1 MKIKLFFVFYN
12 YIKFLNKIMFEYER
26 FLIVISAPSGTG
38 KSSLIN
44 EILKTEKD
52 IQLSVSATTRDK
64 RVGEIDKVNY
74 YFLTREEFKEKIDN
88 DEFYEYAEV
97 FGNYYGTLK
106 SQIEEKFKN
115 GNNVFLDIDY
125 QGAEKITKQID
136 KKKLLK
142 IFIVPPSLE
151 ELRKRLISRG
161 RDEIKDIENRLSKAE
176 LEIKQS
182 VNYDYVIV
190 NDDFET
196 AISEIKLIINA
207 KKIQNKNLNENLKK
221 ICKP

>member
-1 MKIKLFFVFYN
+1 MKIKLFFVFYS

-64 RVGEIDKVNY
+64 RAGEIDKINY
-74 YFLTREEFKEKIDN
+74 YFLTKEEFKEKIN
-88 DEFYEYAEV
+88 NNEFYEYAEV

-136 KKKLLK
+136 KKRLLK

-151 ELRKRLISRG
+151 ELRKRLINRG
-161 RDEIKDIENRLSKAE
+161 RDKIEDIENRLSKAE

-182 VNYDYVIV
+182 VNYDYIIV

-207 KKIQNKNLNENLKK
+207 KKIQNKNLN
-221 ICKP
+221 